1 MLPLILGIILLL
13 FLGYVLLCLFYFI
26 FQERFIFVRYQLAV
40 QEHFKFNYPF
50 EERRISA
57 TDGSKLHGLYF
68 TTGSPKGVVL
78 YFHGN
83 TGNLHQWG
91 KVAPRFTKLGYDVLM
106 PDYRDYGLSEGKLGA
121 PELQSDAMKWYDFL
135 SQQWKEEDIVIY
147 GRSLGS
153 GMATPV
159 AAERRPRMLVLETPF
174 ANLYDVARYYLRI
187 LPYRLLLR
195 YPFRNDKAM
204 LRVQCPVYIF
214 HGKRDTVVPYHSA
227 LKLYS
232 LVPTTVE
239 REMFTFEKGHHSDLA
254 GFKRFNAQL
263 RRIMEFPKA

>member
-1 MLPLILGIILLL
+1 
-13 FLGYVLLCLFYFI
+13 
-26 FQERFIFVRYQLAV
+26 
-40 QEHFKFNYPF
+40 
-50 EERRISA
+50 
-57 TDGSKLHGLYF
+57 
-68 TTGSPKGVVL
+68 
-78 YFHGN
+78 
-83 TGNLHQWG
+83 
-91 KVAPRFTKLGYDVLM
+91 M